1 MQAVAAVK
9 AAEAAIAKADSALA
23 AAAEAYADE
32 LALQAEVEEYNRQ
45 LQDMVDGLAAPQKG
59 DNKFFEEANKLVD
72 AAEAAIADAQAA
84 AEACD
89 ARLEADKASLSV
101 VADSAELKELGMQA
115 VAAVK
120 AAEDAIAKADS
131 ALTAAAE
138 AYADELALQ
147 AEVEEYNRQLQDMVD
162 GLAAPQKGDNKF
174 FEEAN
179 KLVDAAEAAIAD
191 AQAAAEA
198 CDARLEADK
207 ASLSVVAD
215 SAELKELGMQA
226 VAAVKAAEDAIA
238 KADSA
243 LTAAAAAQAEAEA
256 KAAADSVLAGLKDRE
271 AVLSTDVPEA
281 VADAAEVK
289 AAKAD
294 ADSLVAAAK
303 EAVKELEEAMDAAET
318 FRNNADIAAAQDA
331 AEEAMRK
338 AEAAVE
344 ALQQAAETAAESAS
358 SQQKAI
364 SNQRYGELKTLLD
377 DLNQKLDDAA
387 RHIDAEDADVAG
399 QFKQPTDSIRDLLR
413 RAQTALEVARDA
425 YSLTPESGLTP
436 AYEELEAGIR
446 KLVDDADAAQATFD
460 NARNFAA
467 LSDKV
472 DEVQDETVR
481 QSEAR
486 DALLDNEFLE
496 DEDLAAIDSMIGAL
510 ADATL
515 DAWEAIKADAA
526 REALADDAVVKAYED
541 KLDSILKAHEDV
553 AEAIAAAQQD
563 YDLHHQVGDVDG
575 DTEVDINDYNR
586 LLLYLK
592 QPSTKPTKESDPE
605 LFARLD
611 VNGDGRISISDAAA
625 VINCIWYD
633 GNPFGPDGARQM
645 SASEETLMA
654 ESSMADGRQRVA
666 LSLSSENAYVG
677 YQFDV
682 VLPEGATIAG
692 VQLAERSAGHSVVIG
707 DKGNGVATVVV
718 SSATNKVLAGT
729 DGVLLYIDVEGSGQV
744 QLENVEFADVS
755 AQAHELAVAGAQT
768 TGIAGVKAAED
779 DEQVFG
785 IGGRLMNAVKKG
797 INIIRRADGTTKKVI
812 K

>member
-1 MQAVAAVK
+1 
-9 AAEAAIAKADSALA
+9 
-23 AAAEAYADE
+23 
-32 LALQAEVEEYNRQ
+32 
-45 LQDMVDGLAAPQKG
+45 
-59 DNKFFEEANKLVD
+59 
-72 AAEAAIADAQAA
+72 
-84 AEACD
+84 
-89 ARLEADKASLSV
+89 
-101 VADSAELKELGMQA
+101 
-115 VAAVK
+115 
-120 AAEDAIAKADS
+120 
-131 ALTAAAE
+131 
-138 AYADELALQ
+138 
-147 AEVEEYNRQLQDMVD
+147 
-162 GLAAPQKGDNKF
+162 
-174 FEEAN
+174 
-179 KLVDAAEAAIAD
+179 
-191 AQAAAEA
+191 
-198 CDARLEADK
+198 
-207 ASLSVVAD
+207 
-215 SAELKELGMQA
+215 
-226 VAAVKAAEDAIA
+226 
-238 KADSA
+238 
-243 LTAAAAAQAEAEA
+243 
-256 KAAADSVLAGLKDRE
+256 
-271 AVLSTDVPEA
+271 
-281 VADAAEVK
+281 
-289 AAKAD
+289 
-294 ADSLVAAAK
+294 
-303 EAVKELEEAMDAAET
+303 
-318 FRNNADIAAAQDA
+318 
-331 AEEAMRK
+331 
-338 AEAAVE
+338 
-344 ALQQAAETAAESAS
+344 
-358 SQQKAI
+358 
-364 SNQRYGELKTLLD
+364 
-377 DLNQKLDDAA
+377 
-387 RHIDAEDADVAG
+387 
-399 QFKQPTDSIRDLLR
+399 
-413 RAQTALEVARDA
+413 
-425 YSLTPESGLTP
+425 
-436 AYEELEAGIR
+436 
-446 KLVDDADAAQATFD
+446 
-460 NARNFAA
+460 
-467 LSDKV
+467 
-472 DEVQDETVR
+472 
-481 QSEAR
+481 
-486 DALLDNEFLE
+486 
-496 DEDLAAIDSMIGAL
+496 MIGAL